1 MIFLMIIVK
10 AMQRMWTNKMVVLK
24 VLGIIGIVIY
34 IGLLVFIG
42 IVITVVG
49 SDDRD

>member
-1 MIFLMIIVK
+1 MTI
-10 AMQRMWTNKMVVLK
+10 LK

-34 IGLLVFIG
+34 VVLLLFIGL
-42 IVITVVG
+42 VIAVAG

>member
-1 MIFLMIIVK
+1 MTEGEVKMI
-10 AMQRMWTNKMVVLK
+10 VLK

-42 IVITVVG
+42 IVITVAG

>member
-1 MIFLMIIVK
+1 
-10 AMQRMWTNKMVVLK
+10 MVVLK

-34 IGLLVFIG
+34 VGLLLFIG
-42 IVITVVG
+42 IVIAVAG

>member
-1 MIFLMIIVK
+1 MI
-10 AMQRMWTNKMVVLK
+10 VLK

-34 IGLLVFIG
+34 IGLLVVIG
-42 IVITVVG
+42 IVITVAG

>member
-1 MIFLMIIVK
+1 
-10 AMQRMWTNKMVVLK
+10 MVVLK

-34 IGLLVFIG
+34 VGLLLFIG
-42 IVITVVG
+42 IVITVAG

>member
-1 MIFLMIIVK
+1 
-10 AMQRMWTNKMVVLK
+10 MVVLK

-34 IGLLVFIG
+34 VGLLLLIG
-42 IVITVVG
+42 IVIAVAG

>member
-1 MIFLMIIVK
+1 MI
-10 AMQRMWTNKMVVLK
+10 VLK

-34 IGLLVFIG
+34 IGLLLFIG
-42 IVITVVG
+42 IVITVAG

>member
-1 MIFLMIIVK
+1 MI
-10 AMQRMWTNKMVVLK
+10 VLK

-34 IGLLVFIG
+34 IGLLLFIG
-42 IVITVVG
+42 IVITVAD

>member
-1 MIFLMIIVK
+1 MI
-10 AMQRMWTNKMVVLK
+10 VLK

-34 IGLLVFIG
+34 IGLLLFIG
-42 IVITVVG
+42 VIVAVAG